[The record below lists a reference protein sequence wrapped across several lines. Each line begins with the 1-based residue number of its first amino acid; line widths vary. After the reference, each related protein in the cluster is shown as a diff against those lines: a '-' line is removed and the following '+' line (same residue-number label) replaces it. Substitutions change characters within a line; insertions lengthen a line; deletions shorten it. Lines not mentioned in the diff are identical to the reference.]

1 MEVEG
6 VLSRIRRE
14 YTAAGVEEGL
24 FAGCARLF
32 RELAEDTL
40 AAGG

>member
-6 VLSRIRRE
+6 VLSRTRGE
-14 YTAAGVEEGL
+14 FAAAGVEEGL
-24 FAGCARLF
+24 SAGCARSF